1 MREQK
6 KRESRKQEKNGEK
19 KKDKNTAVLKEN
31 AREAG
36 DGETSYLPAY
46 S

>member
-1 MREQK
+1 VG
-6 KRESRKQEKNGEK
+6 ESK
-19 KKDKNTAVLKEN
+19 KKAENKRKTERKKEDKNTAVLKEN